1 MKYRRVLKNNGL
13 WVQWNILETV
23 RSSWKAME
31 DYRSL
36 NTQLMISFHY
46 WMLPPQSITSILE
59 SVTNDRTNGRT
70 EILKYWVV
78 LCATKNEPHFKFQ
91 IKMPLINFHVVWWCL
106 LTNFQW
112 QNNWFNLKKRFTILR
127 NFPDSWYTT
136 RVVGTKINDFMQA
149 PNQAWRIGARVK

>member
-1 MKYRRVLKNNGL
+1 MHSIESNGTYWKLLEAHGRLWKIIEAWIPNWWYPFIIECFLHRVLL
-13 WVQWNILETV
+13 QF
-23 RSSWKAME
+23 WK
-31 DYRSL
+31 
-36 NTQLMISFHY
+36 
-46 WMLPPQSITSILE
+46 
-59 SVTNDRTNGRT
+59 VTNDRTNGRT